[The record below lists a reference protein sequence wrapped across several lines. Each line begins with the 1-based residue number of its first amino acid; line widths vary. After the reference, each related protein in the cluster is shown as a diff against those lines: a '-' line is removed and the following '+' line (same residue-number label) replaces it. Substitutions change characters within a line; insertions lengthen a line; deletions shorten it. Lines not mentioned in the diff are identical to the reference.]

1 MNYNDKVTLKLKEN
15 YQNRDGEKS
24 DRQKRRESKK
34 NYNKFITKAYKYL
47 NKDWLD
53 SIDEDI
59 KISLSHDWY
68 VANYRNRWLKK
79 PVEFSEWIKS
89 SFKNIKPNTSVY
101 RNTIIN
107 SLLNEGDSDN

>member
-15 YQNRDGEKS
+15 YQSRDGEKS
-24 DRQKRRESKK
+24 ERQKRRENKK
-34 NYNKFITKAYKYL
+34 NYDKFITKAYKFL
-47 NKDWLD
+47 NKEWLD
-53 SIDEDI
+53 SVDEVI
-59 KISLSHDWY
+59 KMNLSYDWT
-68 VANYRNRWLKK
+68 VVSYRNRWLKR

-107 SLLNEGDSDN
+107 SLLNESDSDS